1 VAVRSTNLRLET
13 RHSQGRKLPDI
24 PERVGY
30 LTTMILQL
38 DRRAFPLATLLIV
51 TDEDGA
57 LRALDF
63 QDCEPR
69 MHRLL
74 ARHYGEVRLSEGQA
88 PTTVTQALDAY
99 FAGDLAAIDW
109 LPTIAGGTDF
119 QRAVWSALRRIPA
132 GTTLSYGAL
141 AARVGKPNASRAV
154 GLANG
159 SNPVAIVVPCHRVIG
174 ANGALT
180 GYAGGMA
187 RKAWLLEHERPAPGD
202 AGLIS
207 AGPFS
212 PIRF

>member
-1 VAVRSTNLRLET
+1 
-13 RHSQGRKLPDI
+13 
-24 PERVGY
+24 
-30 LTTMILQL
+30 MILQL
-38 DRRAFPLATLLIV
+38 DRRAFSLATLLIV
-51 TDEDGA
+51 TDQDGA

-63 QDCEPR
+63 QDGEPR

-74 ARHYGEVRLSEGQA
+74 ARHYGKVRISEGQA
-88 PTTVTQALDAY
+88 PTTITQALDAY
-99 FAGDLAAIDW
+99 FAGDLAAINW
-109 LPTIAGGTDF
+109 LPTITGGTDF
-119 QRAVWSALRRIPA
+119 QHAVWSALRSIPA

-180 GYAGGMA
+180 GYAGSMA
-187 RKAWLLEHERPAPGD
+187 RKAWLLEHERAPPPVDTGR
-202 AGLIS
+202 IS

-212 PIRF
+212 PM